1 MGATAASRR
10 ALIIDEEAAIR
21 ALARLHLARCRMRR
35 VDEPS
40 LFNPPIHA
48 NGTLTVIQEGGSP
61 VLNVHGALQAPLN
74 GELEFQVRALLD
86 RGERV
91 IVLDLARTD
100 SVDAAGVGELVGAYN
115 TAIAAGGALLVVHPP
130 TRVGQLL
137 ARVGLLD
144 ILCRG

>member
-21 ALARLHLARCRMRR
+21 ALARLHLARSRMRR

-48 NGTLTVIQEGGSP
+48 NGTLTVIQEGGIP